1 MYLVFGILEGRGSC
15 HSRNGVGFD
24 SVDIAN
30 LPVEHPVLSPHRAP
44 GYAAGMYE
52 LFEHTADLG
61 LRATAAD
68 LDALFAEMA
77 ACLFT
82 AIVEDM
88 ALVRPVIDVA
98 IEIAGEDREYLLFDW
113 LKELLHRCEDE
124 QMLFCR
130 FEVKVRDDGLTAKAW
145 GEAFD
150 PDSHALGHE
159 VKAITYH
166 ELKVVQRDDGWLAE
180 VIVDI

>member
-1 MYLVFGILEGRGSC
+1 
-15 HSRNGVGFD
+15 
-24 SVDIAN
+24 
-30 LPVEHPVLSPHRAP
+30 
-44 GYAAGMYE
+44 MYE

-68 LDALFAEMA
+68 LDTLFTEMA

-82 AIVEDM
+82 AIVEDFT
-88 ALVRPVIDVA
+88 LVRPAMDVA
-98 IEIAGEDREYLLFDW
+98 IEIAGTDREFLLFDW

-130 FEVKVRDDGLTAKAW
+130 FEVNVRDDGLSATAW
-145 GEAFD
+145 GEPFD
-150 PDSHALGHE
+150 PDRHALSHE

-166 ELKVVQRDDGWLAE
+166 ELKVVKVDDSWLAE